1 MLYCIGL
8 CPIYI
13 RLRKNGLLRQEVRGA
28 VLMSSWENGQS
39 QAWHGHGEEK
49 VSGSGSPQSHMGD
62 DEA

>member
-1 MLYCIGL
+1 VLW
-8 CPIYI
+8 
-13 RLRKNGLLRQEVRGA
+13 
-28 VLMSSWENGQS
+28 LMSSWENGQS